1 MRLVGNKLE
10 EEGGALSPEHEDE
23 DKNRSANK
31 NTVNMTYGK
40 SSSVV
45 GSQIGHL
52 SFTLHV
58 HHMWWVSLF

>member
-1 MRLVGNKLE
+1 MGNKLE

-31 NTVNMTYGK
+31 NTVNKTYGK
-40 SSSVV
+40 SSSVL
-45 GSQIGHL
+45 GSQICHL
-52 SFTLHV
+52 SSTIHF